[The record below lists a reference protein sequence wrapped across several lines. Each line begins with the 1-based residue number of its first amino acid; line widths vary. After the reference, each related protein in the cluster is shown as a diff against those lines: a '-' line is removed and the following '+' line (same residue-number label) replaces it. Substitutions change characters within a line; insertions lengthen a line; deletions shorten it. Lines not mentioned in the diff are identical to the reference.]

1 MNVST
6 AIEKMLKVRPYGARG
21 TQLVPKFVAH
31 DSATGYVAA
40 TNGVT
45 AVICRAETPLQDT
58 GGLSFDAIERAVF
71 TERKSTANRID
82 PRQLRAVLRVFD
94 AVGELPSI
102 SYQCGAYVLETNT
115 ITALIM
121 AVR

>member
-6 AIEKMLKVRPYGARG
+6 AVEKMLKVRPYGARS

-31 DSATGYVAA
+31 DPISGWVAA

-45 AVICRAETPLQDT
+45 AVICRAEIPLQDT
-58 GGLSFDAIERAVF
+58 GGLSFDAIERAMF
-71 TERKSTANRID
+71 ADRKSTANRID

-94 AVGELPSI
+94 AVGELPII
-102 SYQCGAYVLETNT
+102 SYQCGAYVLESNT

-121 AVR
+121 GVR